1 MREPEQKHMISKK
14 PVESLGTQQAST
26 QFSESPGERLEDAP
40 KNAKRR
46 RGRRKSKG
54 VMVEDSPNGKPE
66 VLVEPTTSDKS
77 IVFQRRPGYGQL
89 GSKCIVKANYFLA
102 ELSRSDLCHYKVS
115 FSFAHIF
122 NLGFF

>member
-1 MREPEQKHMISKK
+1 MISKK